1 MCALERSEKGM
12 DYFMEEN
19 LKERLFKPTKTGW
32 ERADE
37 REREAIFNLSKKY
50 MDCLNVA
57 KTEREFIKQAR
68 KMADENGYRDIIEF
82 ESLKPGD
89 KVYFVNRD
97 KSMYL
102 AIIGEKPI
110 EDGLHII
117 GSHVD
122 SPRLDLKPNPLY
134 EDTGLAY
141 FKTHYYGGIK
151 KYQWTTIPLSM
162 HGVIV
167 KTNGEKVEINIGED
181 ENDPIFTITDL
192 LPHLAQEQMEKKL
205 KNGVEGENLN
215 LLIGSIPYKDE
226 KVSEKVKL
234 NILNIL
240 NQKYGITEI
249 DFTSSEIELVPAFK
263 ARSLGF
269 DGSMVAAYGQDDKV
283 CAYTSLHAMMELEN
297 VKNTAVCILS
307 DKEEIGSMGNT
318 GMESHMFDFFISEIL
333 NKLGVNKP
341 NLLDRVFCFS
351 KMLSSDVDAG
361 FDPLYA
367 SVSDKYNA
375 GFIGKGISLNKYTG
389 SRGKSEASD
398 ANAEYVAW
406 VRNVLEKNGIDYQ
419 VAELGKVD
427 IGGGGTIAYIIAN
440 KGADVIDCGVPVLS
454 MHAPYEVTSKYDVY
468 SAYKTYKA
476 FWQE

>member
-1 MCALERSEKGM
+1 
-12 DYFMEEN
+12 MEEE
-19 LKERLFKPTKTGW
+19 LKEKLFNKKDNGW
-32 ERADE
+32 ETLDSNQKE
-37 REREAIFNLSKKY
+37 EVFDLSKKY
-50 MDCLNVA
+50 IDFLNVA
-57 KTEREFIKQAR
+57 KTEREFIKHAR
-68 KMADENGYRDIIEF
+68 KLANENGYKDIMEF
-82 ESLKPGD
+82 DTLKPGD
-89 KVYFVNRD
+89 KIYFVNRE

-102 AIIGEKPI
+102 AIIGEKSI
-110 EDGLHII
+110 EEGLHII

-151 KYQWTTIPLSM
+151 KYQWTTIPLSI

-167 KTNGEKVEINIGED
+167 KANGEKIEVNIGED
-181 ENDPIFTITDL
+181 EEDPIFTITDL

-205 KNGVEGENLN
+205 KNGVDGEDLN
-215 LLIGSIPYKDE
+215 LLIGSIPYSSSKI
-226 KVSEKVKL
+226 SEKVKL

-240 NQKYGITEI
+240 NQKYGITEA
-249 DFTSSEIELVPAFK
+249 DLTSSEIELVPAFK

-318 GMESHMFDFFISEIL
+318 GMESHMFDFFISEML
-333 NKLGVNKP
+333 NKLGVNRP
-341 NLLDRVFCFS
+341 NLLDKVFCFS

-361 FDPLYA
+361 FDPIYA
-367 SVSDKYNA
+367 SVSDKHNA
-375 GFIGKGISLNKYTG
+375 GFLGKGISLNKYTG
-389 SRGKSEASD
+389 ARGKSGASD

-406 VRNVLEKNGIDYQ
+406 VRNILERNNIKYQ
-419 VAELGKVD
+419 IAELGKVD

-454 MHAPYEVTSKYDVY
+454 MHAPYEVTSKYDIY

-476 FWQE
+476 FWKE

>member
-1 MCALERSEKGM
+1 MG
-12 DYFMEEN
+12 EE
-19 LKERLFKPTKTGW
+19 LKKKLLRNQKTGW
-32 ERADE
+32 EE
-37 REREAIFNLSKKY
+37 ISEEEKQEIEKISKSY
-50 MDCLNVA
+50 MDFLNRA
-57 KTEREFIKQAR
+57 KTEREFIKEA
-68 KMADENGYRDIIEF
+68 KKLADENGYRDIMEF
-82 ESLKPGD
+82 ETLKTGD
-89 KVYFVNRD
+89 KVYFINRK

-102 AIIGEKPI
+102 AVIGENSV
-110 EDGLHII
+110 ENDGLHII

-134 EDTGLAY
+134 EDGGLAY

-167 KTNGEKVEINIGED
+167 KTNGDTIEINIGEN
-181 ENDPIFTITDL
+181 EEDPIFTITDL

-205 KNGVEGENLN
+205 KNGIDGEDLS
-215 LLIGSIPYKDE
+215 LLIGSIPLTDGDKKIPE
-226 KVSEKVKL
+226 GVKL

-240 NQKYGITEI
+240 NKKYGIIEQ
-249 DFTSSEIELVPAFK
+249 DLASAEIELVPAFK
-263 ARSLGF
+263 ARTMGL
-269 DGSMVAAYGQDDKV
+269 DESMVAAYGQDDKI
-283 CAYTSLHAMMELEN
+283 CAYTSLHAMMELER

-333 NKLGVNKP
+333 NKLGINKP
-341 NLLDRVFCFS
+341 NLLDKVFCFS

-367 SVSDKYNA
+367 SVSDKTNA
-375 GFIGKGISLNKYTG
+375 GFMGKGISLNKYTG
-389 SRGKSEASD
+389 SRGKSGASD

-406 VRNVLEKNGIDYQ
+406 IRNILEKHNIRYQ

-454 MHAPYEVTSKYDVY
+454 MHAPYEVTSKFDIY
-468 SAYKTYKA
+468 SAYKAYKA
-476 FWQE
+476 FWNE